1 MHSNHG
7 PTIRKSLI
15 QTEALCIQTE
25 ALCIQTE
32 ALCIQTEARGV
43 QIEAPVHVCSR
54 RVQMFAKCV

>member
-7 PTIRKSLI
+7 PTIRKSL
-15 QTEALCIQTE
+15 IQTE